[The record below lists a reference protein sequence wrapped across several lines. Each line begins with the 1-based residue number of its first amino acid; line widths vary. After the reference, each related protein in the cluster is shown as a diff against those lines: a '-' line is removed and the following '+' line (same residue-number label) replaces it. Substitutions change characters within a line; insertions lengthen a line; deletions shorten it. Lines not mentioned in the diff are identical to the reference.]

1 MTLLRSFVPA
11 FGRVASPQSQV
22 SAASKE
28 ASLKPVYTVREDEH
42 GYEITVQL
50 PGVAKTG
57 LEITAQEGEIKI
69 AGRRDWTLPVGW
81 TAIYRETPRA
91 NFELAL
97 SYGNDV
103 DTEKIGAE
111 LKQGLLQ
118 LILPKAEAAKPRKI
132 NIN

>member
-1 MTLLRSFVPA
+1 MTLLRSIVPG
-11 FGRVASPQSQV
+11 FGRVASTLPAVPTS
-22 SAASKE
+22 SKE
-28 ASLKPVYTVREDEH
+28 ASIKPIYNIREDEH
-42 GYEITVQL
+42 GYEVTLQL

-57 LEITAQEGEIKI
+57 LEITAQEDEIKI
-69 AGRRDWTLPVGW
+69 TAKRAWTPPAGW

-91 NFELAL
+91 NFELTL

-111 LKQGLLQ
+111 LKNGLLQ
-118 LILPKAEAAKPRKI
+118 LTLPKAEAAKPRKI